1 MYRIHLG
8 CQLDYTALAA
18 TPAVF
23 LVQPPARP
31 GQNAECEIMRF
42 SGGVTRG
49 EHIDGFG
56 NRCQRV
62 VLQPGRSTLRYDAV
76 IAVSDLPDVVRAD
89 ARAVPPD
96 ELPPQLLRY
105 TLASRYCE
113 TDKLLSFAWQNF
125 SNVPAG
131 WARARAICEWVHHNV
146 EYRRGVSLPHWS
158 AADAISRRQGVC
170 RDRAHA
176 VVALCRAF
184 NMPARYSVA
193 YLPDIEVNDDGLPM
207 DFHAYAEVWF
217 EGGWQV
223 FDPHDLE
230 PRKGRIFLASGLDAA
245 DTAFATLYGG
255 AQSTQFKVWADP
267 IDRLGHAMDLR
278 LPRRGAPETASPG
291 SAFGVAAGAG
301 PVPGG
306 LTPSPPTLVPVAVP
320 GSRARVPGP
329 RPSRPGPPV
338 GAPRRPRSFPWR
350 SHRLRRRRLPSRTAQ
365 PSAGGRPW
373 SVSSDWLDRA
383 LALRAGTPPR

>member
-31 GQNAECEIMRF
+31 GQNVECEVMRF
-42 SGGVTRG
+42 SGGATRG

-76 IAVSDLPDVVRAD
+76 IAVSELPDAARAD

-113 TDKLLSFAWQNF
+113 TDKLLGFAWQNF
-125 SNVPAG
+125 SSVPAG

-193 YLPDIEVNDDGLPM
+193 YLPDIDVHDDGLPM

-223 FDPHDLE
+223 FDPHDLN

-255 AQSTQFKVWADP
+255 AQSTHFKVWADP
-267 IDRLGHAMDLR
+267 IDRLGRAVDLR
-278 LPRRGAPETASPG
+278 LPRRGTGETGTSV
-291 SAFGVAAGAG
+291 SAIGVASLVG

-306 LTPSPPTLVPVAVP
+306 LPSSAP
-320 GSRARVPGP
+320 ARVPVPVPGFASTATGP
-329 RPSRPGPPV
+329 APIPAGPTGATPVQPPQLSLASPPPS
-338 GAPRRPRSFPWR
+338 
-350 SHRLRRRRLPSRTAQ
+350 TAQ
-365 PSAGGRPW
+365 A
-373 SVSSDWLDRA
+373 A
-383 LALRAGTPPR
+383 